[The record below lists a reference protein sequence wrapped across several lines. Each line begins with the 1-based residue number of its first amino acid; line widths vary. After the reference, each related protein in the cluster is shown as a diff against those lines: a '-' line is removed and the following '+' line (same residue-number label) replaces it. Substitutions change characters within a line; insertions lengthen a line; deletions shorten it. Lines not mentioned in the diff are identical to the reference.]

1 MRGGPRR
8 CGKSGEDITAISRTM
23 TEFNPLVQELRRWLG
38 RAARDRS
45 FPNMGRWVRTAQL
58 YHELKY
64 SPHIDREFTWKSE
77 VVLGRALVRNS
88 AALRVLG
95 MEKKSVNGAPQYRF
109 VPNDEQKRICIDAA
123 RPLDED
129 STDQAEF

>member
-1 MRGGPRR
+1 
-8 CGKSGEDITAISRTM
+8 
-23 TEFNPLVQELRRWLG
+23 
-38 RAARDRS
+38 
-45 FPNMGRWVRTAQL
+45 
-58 YHELKY
+58 
-64 SPHIDREFTWKSE
+64 
-77 VVLGRALVRNS
+77 
-88 AALRVLG
+88 